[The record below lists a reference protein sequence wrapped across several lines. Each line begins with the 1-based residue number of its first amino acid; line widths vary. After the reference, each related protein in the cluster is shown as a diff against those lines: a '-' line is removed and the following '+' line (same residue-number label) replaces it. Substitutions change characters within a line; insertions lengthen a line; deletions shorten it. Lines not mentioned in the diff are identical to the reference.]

1 MDLLSRQ
8 FGSRLNSLQSNEG
21 KTNGR
26 NHTTRGRR
34 RQMGAVKSLDEHRAL
49 CEARLILKASI
60 KPGQPIWRRHIRYGW
75 QTGFRRAV
83 VVELLPNLDLRVKDA
98 RTGEVLVQGAAAPA
112 GR

>member
-1 MDLLSRQ
+1 MDCRTQ
-8 FGSRLNSLQSNEG
+8 HVGSLLNSLPLNDW

-26 NHTTRGRR
+26 NHKACGRR
-34 RQMGAVKSLDEHRAL
+34 RQMGAVKSIEEHRAL

-60 KPGQPIWRRHIRYGW
+60 KPGQPIWRRHVRYGW
-75 QTGFRRAV
+75 QTWFRRAV

-98 RTGEVLVQGAAAPA
+98 RTGEVLVQGPAASP